1 MENLSVYQMFQE
13 FTLKSLRKF
22 RKISLQIPQNIL
34 IRKSCWQLELSGSI
48 VATKYYYPVVLGYGT
63 GTGPDANDS
72 PLHTPNAV
80 MVVQNITSCSL
91 MVLLWWCI
99 CWVVCTICIYQYH
112 GLQTPNDSINQ
123 TGPCAIAEDNG
134 VIVFYCNVAWTEP
147 DSSGRQQD
155 FLTRIFWGI
164 CKSFFRFSLEFKVNS
179 RNIW

>member
-99 CWVVCTICIYQYH
+99 CWVVCTICILPRTTDTL
-112 GLQTPNDSINQ
+112 GLDRTGNMSFLTQQDGTPKCAGHILPV
-123 TGPCAIAEDNG
+123 TGPE
-134 VIVFYCNVAWTEP
+134 
-147 DSSGRQQD
+147 
-155 FLTRIFWGI
+155 
-164 CKSFFRFSLEFKVNS
+164 
-179 RNIW
+179 